1 MTALKAHEV
10 ARFLA
15 HPRLSEGVC
24 LAYGPDA
31 GLVRETAQRL
41 CAALGGNAATA
52 EIVVLEG
59 AELDGDPSRLAM
71 EARIGSLFGEKRV
84 LRVRSATKGLVVAL
98 ADIVAEP
105 QGAAIVLEG
114 GNLPPRDPLRA
125 LVEAGKFGW
134 ALPCY
139 PDSDETLLRL
149 IGESFSAAGIA
160 ADPDVAPT
168 LRDLLGND
176 REITRRELEKLML
189 FAADSKRLTRADV
202 LVLCADNAALVV
214 DEIVDAAA
222 TGRAEL
228 LDGALTR
235 ALALALNPQALL
247 SSAALHFMT
256 LRRWRAEVE
265 AGRSVRDVLDNAK
278 PRPHFS
284 RRNAVEQ
291 QLRLWG
297 DAALGAALARLRLA
311 IAESRR
317 QPALAEALLRRTL
330 LAIGRM
336 ASEA

>member
-15 HPRLSEGVC
+15 HTRLTEGVC
-24 LAYGPDA
+24 LAYGPDT

-41 CAALGGNAATA
+41 CAALAGGTTAA
-52 EIVVLEG
+52 EVLVLEG
-59 AELDGDPSRLAM
+59 VALDGDPARLAM
-71 EARIGSLFGEKRV
+71 EARTGSLFGEKRV
-84 LRVRSATKGLVVAL
+84 LRVRAATKSLAAAL
-98 ADIVAEP
+98 ADIVADP
-105 QGAAIVLEG
+105 QGAAIVLEA

-125 LVEAGKFGW
+125 LVETGRFGW

-149 IGESFSAAGIA
+149 IAEAFSTAGIA

-176 REITRRELEKLML
+176 REITRRELEKLTL

-202 LVLCADNAALVV
+202 LVLCADNAALVT

-222 TGRAEL
+222 TGRAES

-247 SSAALHFMT
+247 SGAAQHFLM
-256 LRRWRAEVE
+256 LRRWRAEME
-265 AGRSVRDVLDNAK
+265 SGRSMREVLDGAR

-284 RRNAVEQ
+284 RRSAIEQ
-291 QLRLWG
+291 QLRLWHDG
-297 DAALGAALARLRLA
+297 ALGMALGRLRTA
-311 IAESRR
+311 TAQSRR

-330 LAIGRM
+330 LAISRI
-336 ASEA
+336 ANEA

>member
-15 HPRLSEGVC
+15 HPKLTEGVC

-41 CAALGGNAATA
+41 CAAFAAGGPA
-52 EIVVLEG
+52 EIVVLDG
-59 AELDGDPSRLAM
+59 GELDGDPARLAM
-71 EARIGSLFGEKRV
+71 EARTGSLFGERRV
-84 LRVRSATKGLVVAL
+84 LRVRGAGKALVVAL
-98 ADIVAEP
+98 ADLVADP
-105 QGAAIVLEG
+105 QGAAIVLES

-149 IGESFSAAGIA
+149 ISETFSRVGIA

-168 LRDLLGND
+168 LRDQLGND
-176 REITRRELEKLML
+176 REITRRELEKLVL
-189 FAADSKRLTRADV
+189 FAADSKRLTAADV
-202 LVLCADNAALVV
+202 LLLCADNAALVT

-222 TGRAEL
+222 TGRAET

-235 ALALALNPQALL
+235 ALALALNPQQVL
-247 SSAALHFMT
+247 SGAALHFLT
-256 LRRWRAEVE
+256 LRRWRSEVD
-265 AGRSVRDVLDNAK
+265 AGRTIREVLDGAR

-284 RRNAVEQ
+284 RRAALEQ
-291 QLRLWG
+291 QLRLWD
-297 DAALGAALARLRLA
+297 DATLASAIARLRTA
-311 IAESRR
+311 VAESRR
-317 QPALAEALLRRTL
+317 HPALAEALLRRTL
-330 LAIGRM
+330 LALSRL
-336 ASEA
+336 ASRA